1 MFITVINLRKFRDLY
16 NLLKLIV
23 NYSINNSIRNMI
35 QLIWRAFEIT
45 RRESSAC
52 VHYLTRNTLLSK
64 STTSPSSR
72 YQLLVKLSI
81 FKMIKAI
88 ECLWK
93 LKIVRNHEKNVQY
106 ENKLLFWMIE
116 RYDAKPSKIPQSG
129 CFRYLGYVMG

>member
-1 MFITVINLRKFRDLY
+1 MRLY
-16 NLLKLIV
+16 LDKKSCSVLYCNLLKLIV
-23 NYSINNSIRNMI
+23 NYSINNSLRNMI
-35 QLIWRAFEIT
+35 KWFGERSRSYVVNHHQR
-45 RRESSAC
+45 

-81 FKMIKAI
+81 FEMIKTI

-93 LKIVRNHEKNVQY
+93 LKIVRNNEKKVQW

-129 CFRYLGYVMG
+129 CFRYLGYVIG